1 MHVIT
6 VKPEEVF
13 QALTE
18 PTRIRTAC
26 LLAMTSE
33 ESCLCEL
40 VDSLLEAQ
48 YKLSKHLKILKRAVL
63 LTAENEGRFVYH
75 RLVTE
80 PRSHLRSLY
89 NLVRA
94 LPGASKVYQNDLRRF
109 RERLCLRE
117 DGSCG
122 VGIQSRELAMGID

>member
-1 MHVIT
+1 MHVII
-6 VKPEEVF
+6 VKPEEAF
-13 QALTE
+13 QALAE

-63 LTAENEGRFVYH
+63 LTAEKEGRFVYH

-80 PRSHLRSLY
+80 PAHLRSLY

-94 LPGASKVYQNDLRRF
+94 LPGAGKVYQNDLRRF

-117 DGSCG
+117 DGRCG